1 MPQSKNIIDI
11 ASIATPCTLE
21 ENDLIKKILVKNNFE
36 VNFFNENKVSIN
48 QPQNHHFAR
57 IESSP

>member
-1 MPQSKNIIDI
+1 MSQPKNIIDI
-11 ASIATPCTLE
+11 ASVATPCTFE

-48 QPQNHHFAR
+48 ETQNQHYAS
-57 IESSP
+57 IDVY